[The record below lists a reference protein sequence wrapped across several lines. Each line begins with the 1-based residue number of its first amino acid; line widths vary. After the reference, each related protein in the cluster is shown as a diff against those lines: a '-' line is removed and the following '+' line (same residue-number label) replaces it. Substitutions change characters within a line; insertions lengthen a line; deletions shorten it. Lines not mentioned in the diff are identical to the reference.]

1 MEFLLYLEYCVSDC
15 EFEKAMSLMSGH
27 GLVQSWASTD
37 IMEGLTALVMEKEKE
52 KEKEREKD
60 REREKEKEKEKEKE
74 GEMEAALYTNCSLLG
89 LDASVLGPGPGTRAG
104 LFRYSNPRVGEFLL
118 YFLLS
123 ALRGPQLSSR
133 VRSISF
139 LFRFSSS
146 QVDWQQSCMHCT

>member
-1 MEFLLYLEYCVSDC
+1 
-15 EFEKAMSLMSGH
+15 
-27 GLVQSWASTD
+27 
-37 IMEGLTALVMEKEKE
+37 MEGLTALVMEKEKE

-123 ALRGPQLSSR
+123 ALRGPQLSSK
-133 VRSISF
+133 VCSSTPILAVKPFISKA
-139 LFRFSSS
+139 
-146 QVDWQQSCMHCT
+146 